1 MPRVLFYSFLLLL
14 VPGAVA
20 RSQSPAPS
28 PSPTPKECTSPVYE
42 TTELDKKAK
51 VTQGP
56 SYDLTDEEIQRNRG
70 SALVGRALLCGSGKI
85 TNVGL
90 IYSGAPDLNE
100 KFLEAIRKVRFVPA
114 RKNGE
119 NVSQWMQFEFKL

>member
-1 MPRVLFYSFLLLL
+1 MAGVLMA
-14 VPGAVA
+14 GGVA

-28 PSPTPKECTSPVYE
+28 PSPTPKECTSPVYK
-42 TTELDKKAK
+42 TSELDKKAK

-90 IYSGAPDLNE
+90 IYSGSSDLNE
-100 KFLEAIRKVRFVPA
+100 KFLEAIRKVKFVPA

-119 NVSQWMQFEFKL
+119 NVSQWMVFEFKL